1 MNFIEQLNQIPDHRK
16 SKGKRHQ
23 LWLVMC
29 LTLLGVLCNYHGY
42 RSLADFC
49 EKHWETLQKMLEL
62 APESRIPSYSTFRC
76 VIQGE
81 VIALAVSENK
91 HISEIEVVKQV
102 ITSF

>member
-1 MNFIEQLNQIPDHRK
+1 
-16 SKGKRHQ
+16 
-23 LWLVMC
+23 MC

-42 RSLADFC
+42 RPLADFC

-91 HISEIEVVKQV
+91 QISEIEVVKQV
-102 ITSF
+102 IASLKDSQPLSQWMPYIAKKIR